1 MPHAEIRL
9 QAQQAMSLGSPLR
22 AAEDSLRFLLKRRL
36 PRNNPADH
44 FRYIELESARIVE
57 TLRCL
62 RDQYRTYFEE
72 QGCSPMAEMYWV
84 VVRDGVKDWA
94 IMVLRS
100 AAIEYVAASR
110 VTTAQWKELF
120 DFSGPFN
127 DLFPHGE
134 AAEAAPVAVDVNA
147 KLTKAITALLP
158 QTVFDQVID
167 GGPFGRDYQ
176 IYLAHSLPGRAFL
189 LGKESF
195 QDAIDRRLA
204 SWDAA
209 QPWAEG
215 LAALFEVTQQE
226 VLAQFDALG
235 ADAKEAESQFVHLSD
250 FHRIAHKHLM
260 TLARGEIVAEASA
273 KDRWPALLLELDQ
286 AGIVPDKTL
295 EGIARQ
301 TLMASRRKGLT
312 IKTWQ
317 ESYASTARVSLEDGR
332 VRTLRREVT
341 HAIHNSAKKAAYQ
354 LGKVW
359 SRKTVPAKKQQR
371 ASTASRAPKAKN

>member
-1 MPHAEIRL
+1 
-9 QAQQAMSLGSPLR
+9 
-22 AAEDSLRFLLKRRL
+22 
-36 PRNNPADH
+36 
-44 FRYIELESARIVE
+44 
-57 TLRCL
+57 
-62 RDQYRTYFEE
+62 
-72 QGCSPMAEMYWV
+72 MAEMYWV
-84 VVRDGVKDWA
+84 VVRYGVKDWA

-100 AAIEYVAASR
+100 AGIEYVAASR

-120 DFSGPFN
+120 DFAGPFN

-134 AAEAAPVAVDVNA
+134 PAEAAPVTVDVNA

-158 QTVFDQVID
+158 QTAFDQVID

-176 IYLAHSLPGRAFL
+176 IYLAQSLPGRAFL

-295 EGIARQ
+295 EGIPRQ
-301 TLMASRRKGLT
+301 TLMASRRKGLA

-317 ESYASTARVSLEDGR
+317 ECYASTARVSLEDGT

-341 HAIHNSAKKAAYQ
+341 HAIHNAAKKAAYQ

-359 SRKTVPAKKQQR
+359 SRKTVPAKKRQR
-371 ASTASRAPKAKN
+371 ASTTSRAAKAKETKE